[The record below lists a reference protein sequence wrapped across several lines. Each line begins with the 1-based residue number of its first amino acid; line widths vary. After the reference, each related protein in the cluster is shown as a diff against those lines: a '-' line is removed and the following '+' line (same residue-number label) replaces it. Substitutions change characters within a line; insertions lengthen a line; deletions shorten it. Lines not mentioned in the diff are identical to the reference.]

1 EKQFTKGVEPM
12 KFRIGEMTVGDILD
26 RGLKL
31 LFSRLGT
38 FYTIN
43 LIVLLPVLAFQLA
56 MPELGLASDEYKLL
70 IGLWISLLLTLLLF
84 PIGTAAILHVIGK
97 EFVDEPVTI
106 GAALGRAFPLFFPL
120 LGTSILVGLVISL
133 ALVGVL
139 VVVFILSM
147 LFGAAGG

>member
-1 EKQFTKGVEPM
+1 HVLFLLQSAGGRSTMTLRSSKPTHIPREKQFTKGVEPM

-70 IGLWISLLLTLLLF
+70 IGLGISL
-84 PIGTAAILHVIGK
+84 
-97 EFVDEPVTI
+97 
-106 GAALGRAFPLFFPL
+106 
-120 LGTSILVGLVISL
+120 
-133 ALVGVL
+133 
-139 VVVFILSM
+139 
-147 LFGAAGG
+147 